1 MNRLTKLYISIVT
14 VVSLAIFIFCWRF
27 FGFTV
32 SWERFL
38 LLILFSWLL
47 DSVPVVMERFS
58 NYSII
63 LAGGMVVNLIAAI
76 LFGPSVAFAV
86 AFVASLFSLSS
97 WFKLFPPMKALFNAS
112 QIGISAAMAGLVS
125 LALGET
131 TSNIAFVIN
140 VFLAAI
146 SYAGVN
152 LLLMAGAFYTID
164 PKKAHERLKTFPS
177 IVLVG
182 LLPMT
187 FVAVIG
193 VVLYR
198 YMGIIAIPIIIAVL
212 VMVDLTNLFRVYYR
226 QSRLENLLAMVKVLE
241 ERDAYTKGHSERV
254 ANYATMLAKAVGMKG
269 KAIEKIRLAGF
280 LHDIGKIGIPDRI
293 LNKPSHLTPDEFE
306 EIKSHPVRGV
316 EIISNLSHLR
326 DIVPW
331 ILHHHEA
338 WDGSGYPKGL
348 KMEEIPIEARILA
361 VADVY
366 DALTTKRAYRSAFS
380 KEEAIKIMNEMKGE
394 KLDPQLVDLLI
405 SLIDSTTEP
414 TAQGEGLE
422 CS

>member
-1 MNRLTKLYISIVT
+1 
-14 VVSLAIFIFCWRF
+14 
-27 FGFTV
+27 
-32 SWERFL
+32 
-38 LLILFSWLL
+38 
-47 DSVPVVMERFS
+47 
-58 NYSII
+58 
-63 LAGGMVVNLIAAI
+63 
-76 LFGPSVAFAV
+76 
-86 AFVASLFSLSS
+86 
-97 WFKLFPPMKALFNAS
+97 
-112 QIGISAAMAGLVS
+112 
-125 LALGET
+125 
-131 TSNIAFVIN
+131 
-140 VFLAAI
+140 
-146 SYAGVN
+146 
-152 LLLMAGAFYTID
+152 MAGAFYTID

-212 VMVDLTNLFRVYYR
+212 VMVDL
-226 QSRLENLLAMVKVLE
+226 LAMVKVLE

-269 KAIEKIRLAGF
+269 KAIERIRLAGF

-293 LNKPSHLTPDEFE
+293 LNKPSHLTSDEFE

-405 SLIDSTTEP
+405 SLIDSTTKP
-414 TAQGEGLE
+414 TA
-422 CS
+422 

>member
-1 MNRLTKLYISIVT
+1 
-14 VVSLAIFIFCWRF
+14 
-27 FGFTV
+27 
-32 SWERFL
+32 
-38 LLILFSWLL
+38 
-47 DSVPVVMERFS
+47 MERFS

-140 VFLAAI
+140 VLLAAI

-269 KAIEKIRLAGF
+269 KAIERIRLAGF

-293 LNKPSHLTPDEFE
+293 LNKPSHLTSDEFE

-405 SLIDSTTEP
+405 SLIDSTTKP

>member
-1 MNRLTKLYISIVT
+1 MNRLTKLYISMVT
-14 VVSLAIFIFCWRF
+14 VVSLGIFIFCWRF
-27 FGFTV
+27 FGITV

-38 LLILFSWLL
+38 LLIFFSWLL
-47 DSVPVVMERFS
+47 DSVPVVMEKFGNHS
-58 NYSII
+58 VI
-63 LAGGMVVNLIAAI
+63 LAGGMVINLMTAI

-97 WFKLFPPMKALFNAS
+97 WFKLFPPAKALFNAS
-112 QIGISAAMAGLVS
+112 QIGISAAAAGLVS

-140 VFLAAI
+140 VLLAAV

-187 FVAVIG
+187 FVAIIG

-198 YMGIIAIPIIIAVL
+198 YMGIIAIPIVMAVL

-226 QSRLENLLAMVKVLE
+226 QSRFENLLAMVKVLE

-254 ANYATMLAKAVGMKG
+254 ANYATMLAKAAGMKG
-269 KAIEKIRLAGF
+269 KAIERIRLAGF

-306 EIKSHPVRGV
+306 EIKSHPVKGV
-316 EIISNLSHLR
+316 EIISNLSHLQ
-326 DIVPW
+326 DIIPW

-338 WDGSGYPKGL
+338 WDGSGYPNGL

-380 KEEAIKIMNEMKGE
+380 KEEALKIMSEMKGE

-405 SLIDSTTEP
+405 SLIDSTTKP
-414 TAQGEGLE
+414 TARGKELE